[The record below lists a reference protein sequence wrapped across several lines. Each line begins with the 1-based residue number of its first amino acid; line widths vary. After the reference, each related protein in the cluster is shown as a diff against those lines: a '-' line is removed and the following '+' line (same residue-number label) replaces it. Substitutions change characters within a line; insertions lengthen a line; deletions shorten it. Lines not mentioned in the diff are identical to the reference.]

1 MLARIKAL
9 FLEDADVAARDGH
22 DIDLAA
28 AALLVEVA
36 RADHEQ
42 GAEEEAA
49 MGELLASSLDLSAD
63 EVRAVLGRAGD
74 AVEEATSLFE
84 FTRLVNEHYSID
96 EKRHLVR
103 SMWQVALADRDLDK
117 YEEHIIRRVA
127 ELIYLPHPEFIQTK
141 HEALAAADD
150 SCGG

>member
-9 FLEDADVAARDGH
+9 FLEDADAAQRDEH
-22 DIDLAA
+22 DIDIAA

-42 GAEEEAA
+42 TAAEEAT
-49 MGELLASSLDLSAD
+49 MGELLASSLRLSAD
-63 EVRAVLGRAGD
+63 EVRAVLDDAGD

-96 EKRHLVR
+96 EKRRLIR
-103 SMWQVALADRDLDK
+103 SMWRVALADQDLDK

-141 HEALAAADD
+141 HEAHSAAN
-150 SCGG
+150 S

>member
-9 FLEDADVAARDGH
+9 FLEDTDAAGRDGH

-42 GAEEEAA
+42 SAEEEAA
-49 MGELLASSLDLSAD
+49 MGELLATSLRLSPE

-74 AVEEATSLFE
+74 AVEDATSLFE

-96 EKRHLVR
+96 EKRRLVHA
-103 SMWQVALADRDLDK
+103 MWQVALADRDLDK

-127 ELIYLPHPEFIQTK
+127 ELIYLPHPEFIRTK
-141 HEALAAADD
+141 HEALAAAG
-150 SCGG
+150 S

>member
-9 FLEDADVAARDGH
+9 FLEDTDAAGRDGH

-42 GAEEEAA
+42 SGDEEAA
-49 MGELLASSLDLSAD
+49 MGELLATSLNLSEQ
-63 EVRAVLGRAGD
+63 EVEAILGRAGD
-74 AVEEATSLFE
+74 AVEDATSLFE
-84 FTRLVNEHYSID
+84 FTRLVNDHYSMD
-96 EKRHLVR
+96 EKRDLVR
-103 SMWQVALADRDLDK
+103 SMWQVALADRNLDK

-141 HEALAAADD
+141 HEVLAAADN
-150 SCGG
+150 

>member
-9 FLEDADVAARDGH
+9 FLEDTDTAERDAH

-42 GAEEEAA
+42 SAEEEAA
-49 MGELLASSLDLSAD
+49 MGELLATSLRLSPE

-74 AVEEATSLFE
+74 AVEDATSLFE
-84 FTRLVNEHYSID
+84 FTRLVNDHYSID

-127 ELIYLPHPEFIQTK
+127 ELIYLPHAEFIQTK
-141 HEALAAADD
+141 HEALAAA
-150 SCGG
+150 GA

>member
-9 FLEDADVAARDGH
+9 FLEDTDTAERDGH
-22 DIDLAA
+22 EIDLAA

-42 GAEEEAA
+42 SVEEEAA
-49 MGELLASSLDLSAD
+49 MGELLATSLNLDPE
-63 EVRAVLGRAGD
+63 EVQAVLGRAGD
-74 AVEEATSLFE
+74 AVEDATSLFE
-84 FTRLVNEHYSID
+84 FTRLVNDHYSID
-96 EKRHLVR
+96 EKRRLVR

-117 YEEHIIRRVA
+117 YEEHLIRRVA

-141 HEALAAADD
+141 HEALAAAG
-150 SCGG
+150 S

>member
-9 FLEDADVAARDGH
+9 FLEDTDAAERDRH

-42 GAEEEAA
+42 SADEEAA
-49 MGELLASSLDLSAD
+49 MGELLATSLHLSQE
-63 EVRAVLGRAGD
+63 EVEAILGRAGD
-74 AVEEATSLFE
+74 AVEDATSLFE
-84 FTRLVNEHYSID
+84 FTRLVNDHYSMD
-96 EKRHLVR
+96 EKRELIR
-103 SMWQVALADRDLDK
+103 SMWQVALADRNLDK

-141 HEALAAADD
+141 HEALTAAD
-150 SCGG
+150 

>member
-1 MLARIKAL
+1 MLTTIKAL
-9 FLEDADVAARDGH
+9 FTQDADGAERDDH

-42 GAEEEAA
+42 SAEEEAA
-49 MGELLASSLDLSAD
+49 MGALLAESLGLAAD
-63 EVRAVLGRAGD
+63 EVEAVLGRAGD
-74 AVEEATSLFE
+74 AVEDATSLFE
-84 FTRLVNEHYSID
+84 FTRLVNDHYSID
-96 EKRHLVR
+96 EKRQLVR
-103 SMWQVALADRDLDK
+103 SMWQVALADQDLDK

-141 HEALAAADD
+141 HEALAAA
-150 SCGG
+150 SS

>member
-1 MLARIKAL
+1 MLDTIKAL
-9 FLEDADVAARDGH
+9 FLEESATTKRNDH

-42 GAEEEAA
+42 SAEEEAA
-49 MGELLASSLDLSAD
+49 MGRLVASTLGLNAT
-63 EVRAVLGRAGD
+63 EVETILGRAGD
-74 AVEEATSLFE
+74 AVENATSLFE
-84 FTRLVNEHYSID
+84 FTRLVNDHYSID

-103 SMWQVALADRDLDK
+103 SMWQVALADQDLDK

-127 ELIYLPHPEFIQTK
+127 ELIYLPHAEFIQTK
-141 HEALAAADD
+141 HEALATAG
-150 SCGG
+150 S

>member
-9 FLEDADVAARDGH
+9 FLEDTDTAERDGH
-22 DIDLAA
+22 EIDLAA

-42 GAEEEAA
+42 SVEEEAA
-49 MGELLASSLDLSAD
+49 MGELLATSLHLGPE
-63 EVRAVLGRAGD
+63 EVQAVLGRAGD
-74 AVEEATSLFE
+74 AVEDATSLFD
-84 FTRLVNEHYSID
+84 FTRLVNDHYSIE
-96 EKRHLVR
+96 EKRRLVR

-117 YEEHIIRRVA
+117 YEEHLIRRVA

-141 HEALAAADD
+141 HEALAAAG
-150 SCGG
+150 S